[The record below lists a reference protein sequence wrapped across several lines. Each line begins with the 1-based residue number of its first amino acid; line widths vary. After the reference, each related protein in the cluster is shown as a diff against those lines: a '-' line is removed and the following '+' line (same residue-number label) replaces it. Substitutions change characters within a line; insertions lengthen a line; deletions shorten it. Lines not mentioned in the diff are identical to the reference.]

1 MSEQKEYRSYVLSRI
16 EERMGTDL
24 FRSYLADARVDVDEL
39 EPCVEISVGSPF
51 RAQRLQTEFLCD
63 VEHVVSEVLGQHC
76 KLRITT
82 FDADVSPT
90 LFDEQ
95 LGSEQYSFFAP
106 ALSEMPLK
114 DDVHLMGIA
123 PFTLQPRGE
132 TRTRL
137 SYRNIEG
144 MDVDIKAHPDY
155 GLPTANDYDIVT
167 MMESNLAARA
177 NMYRTALK
185 YYEAQKAAGKRAEK
199 PEPPERKFRPTLRD
213 IQEFV
218 GEHDPSLGKRSG
230 GKQASLLERR
240 LDRLKNTTTKV
251 RQTGHKRRRVG
262 TFSYISDYRILSET
276 ESGYIEQVEIDI
288 PTWIYEGIVESPKPT
303 ILTFDDGYKSLKQPM
318 MKFLYRLL
326 RLTVKDQ
333 PKTFGLEELHR
344 RSGSRQTL
352 KEFNRDM
359 KKKVAETQEQGFFD
373 WGLSIEG
380 NARKRELIAKPKEHM
395 TENG

>member
-1 MSEQKEYRSYVLSRI
+1 MSERDEYISYILSRL
-16 EERMGTDL
+16 EERLGATT
-24 FRSYLADARVDVDEL
+24 FRNYFSDARVRIDEL
-39 EPCVEISVGSPF
+39 GQVVEIAVGSRF
-51 RAQRLQTEFLCD
+51 RAQRLQSDYLADIERAVCD
-63 VEHVVSEVLGQHC
+63 VLDPAVRVT
-76 KLRITT
+76 ITA
-82 FDADVSPT
+82 FDADTDTQSSDDTYV
-90 LFDEQ
+90 E
-95 LGSEQYSFFAP
+95 EQYSFFAP
-106 ALSEMPLK
+106 ALSDMPLK

-137 SYRNIEG
+137 SYRNVEG
-144 MDVDIKAHPDY
+144 MDIDIKAHPDY
-155 GLPTANDYDIVT
+155 GLPTAIDYDIVT

-177 NMYRTALK
+177 NMYRTAIK
-185 YYEAQKAAGKRAEK
+185 YYEAQKAAGRRAEK
-199 PEPPERKFRPTLRD
+199 PEPPERKFRPTLRE

-218 GEHDPSLGKRSG
+218 GDCDPGLGKRGG
-230 GKQASLLERR
+230 GKQASLLEQR

-251 RQTGHKRRRVG
+251 RQTGQKRRRVG

-276 ESGYIEQVEIDI
+276 ESGYIDQVEIDI

-333 PKTFGLEELHR
+333 PKAFGLEELHR
-344 RSGSRQTL
+344 RSGSRQSL
-352 KEFNRDM
+352 KEFNRDI
-359 KKKVAETQEQGFFD
+359 KKKVAETQDQGFFS

-380 NARKRELIAKPKEHM
+380 NARRRELVAKPKQDV
-395 TENG
+395 TENA